1 MENATAR
8 RKVRYGV
15 VVSTKMDKTIV
26 VKVDRKAKH
35 PLYGKPVIKAK
46 RYMAH
51 DESSECRTGDTV
63 RIEECRPLSRKKRWA
78 LKEVIKR
85 APILDESKGE

>member
-35 PLYGKPVIKAK
+35 PLYGKPVIQAK
-46 RYMAH
+46 KYMAH
-51 DESSECRTGDTV
+51 DENSECRTGDTV
-63 RIEECRPLSRKKRWA
+63 RIEECRPLSRKKRWT
-78 LKEVIKR
+78 LKEILER
-85 APILDESKGE
+85 APILDEHKGE

>member
-35 PLYGKPVIKAK
+35 PVIKAK